1 MEEIQIKRLSFL
13 ENKYLQIT
21 LFYLL
26 AFSLPFLLRGP
37 QLLVGSLV
45 NFIFILA
52 ISQYKFKEIAPALI
66 LPSVASYSYGLLFG
80 GATNFLLYLIPVI
93 TIANAIY
100 VLSFKK
106 IETKYV
112 NILIASGLKALF
124 LFGCTSLL
132 VKTISLPELFLTAM
146 GIIQFVT
153 ACVGGLLALVVV
165 NIADKHMVGK
175 R

>member
-1 MEEIQIKRLSFL
+1 MEEIQIKKLSFL
-13 ENKYLQIT
+13 ENRYLQIS
-21 LFYLL
+21 LFYIL
-26 AFSLPFLLRGP
+26 AFSIPFLLRGP
-37 QLLVGSLV
+37 QLLVGSSV
-45 NFIFILA
+45 NFLFILA

-112 NILIASGLKALF
+112 NVLIAAALKALF
-124 LFGCTSLL
+124 LFGCTHIL
-132 VKTISLPELFLTAM
+132 VDTIGLPELFLTAM
-146 GIIQFVT
+146 GITQFIT
-153 ACVGGLLALVVV
+153 ACVGGLFASVVI
-165 NIADKHMVGK
+165 NIPNKK
-175 R
+175 